1 MALPFGNY
9 TFSTFLYE
17 SFSYTITSPVGT
29 NTLSI
34 SNSPGI
40 PSGYLSN
47 NTSNVVFSTSSNAM
61 ASGINQQFV
70 ITARDVGSN
79 ILGISSNNVTVGTGR
94 FRDSNDNS
102 FTGSNFTYYKNE
114 PTSAVQFRAPFVIST
129 PTTVP
134 SLPPGLSFADVST
147 GGTWYNLAGTPLV
160 TVPQSNYLVIGR
172 GTGSN
177 AGKIVTSTFGIAVS
191 NERLRLDVSGSTIVS
206 PMVVGTAIT
215 RRDVTARF
223 PPYPTNDSLSYTW
236 SGLPDGLVVRDIVSN
251 IRYSPFTFSNSNLD
265 PSYTLFISG
274 APTSNAAEEFRLA
287 KISSKTITFLATRTN
302 PLPAISNTVSFTF
315 GFDETV
321 LFTGS
326 NVSRLYANNP
336 LNPTANYFDA
346 ETAFGSTST
355 VVNIFSPNLRS
366 DLSIN
371 FVAGQN
377 RGYLTGTPT
386 SASTNTFTIRAVN
399 ANSITS
405 DLSQIIEVVNDTISF
420 TSPLDTCYNF
430 VLSRPLSNA
439 LTGYYPANIQ
449 FLASSAS
456 GNALTFTSTDLSG
469 TGITLSNITNGVQL
483 VGTPLSTL
491 ALQNVRMTATA
502 SNTGAVNYRDVLVEI
517 SDDVITLSNVP
528 ASNLAFVQNRPIT
541 PIQLRGTTLS
551 GRPITLFRTP
561 PGDPMPPNLT
571 LGATGSITG
580 VPTDSSGGSFSIIAY
595 TDYTSNTGFT
605 YSYTV
610 TPDTMI
616 FPLPQT
622 VYTYA
627 AGSPVSINIDA
638 LAYSGKTASNYA
650 FSGLDPTYGLSIG
663 SNTGIISGT
672 LSTGVA
678 PDDTL
683 PSESNFAINATAG
696 LLDGSLGVTMTTSNR
711 PFQRFYGMQYV
722 GSNISTWGGFLYYA
736 DGSSSLT
743 LPASGFSSVP
753 GLGQFPA
760 FASDLAFKNNDLTG
774 NTILIPVTGLTSVI
788 GPRPYGDVLRS
799 VGGSSFG
806 STLFASGISNARPYK
821 AIYDSNTATWY
832 MGGTITGSNG
842 NTALSLFQST
852 DDGVLFSNV
861 SIGGI
866 GVAPRRNDLT
876 TSGGRYT
883 NYHTAYGTA
892 FGYSNGVFLL
902 GGTYDASLGPSASRM
917 KRSTDGTTWT
927 DVSGIFEVEV
937 GNISTDGPVW
947 VATGSSLYEA
957 GMPSDV
963 PEDAVTLKYS
973 TDQGRTWSNAT
984 GTTHT
989 MLGFDVVY
997 ASNVWLSSGISQ
1009 TDTTVL
1015 TTTMVSSTDG
1025 INWSNVP
1032 LTAFTAS
1039 DLSYRL
1045 PELASIFFDAYY
1057 RQWYA
1062 YVKFY
1067 GVNAYLYSHP
1077 STGDMTTGWTVV
1089 SLESLGAGDSTNPAR
1104 IFGQRF
1110 LANGP
1115 TSVTLSFAT
1124 ASGTGPQFTSPA
1136 SSAITLYQYVT
1147 IEPITVAATGRGTVY
1162 FFVVAEELPIGIL
1175 FDPVTGIFS
1184 GVSPNVGT
1192 RVVNVYSK
1200 DDNGISVFPIT
1211 FTTIQAFVIKKQS
1224 GAGAWTALVRQSA
1237 TVAGAQ
1243 NSVNGRVLPAQQVA
1257 LGEFTRDEPSDS
1269 VSAPGDPNCE
1279 KKC

>member
-1 MALPFGNY
+1 M
-9 TFSTFLYE
+9 S
-17 SFSYTITSPVGT
+17 
-29 NTLSI
+29 
-34 SNSPGI
+34 
-40 PSGYLSN
+40 SGL
-47 NTSNVVFSTSSNAM
+47 
-61 ASGINQQFV
+61 NQQFV

-79 ILGISSNNVTVGTGR
+79 ILGVSSNTVTVGTGR
-94 FRDSNDNS
+94 FRDSNGNS
-102 FTGSNFTYYKNE
+102 LTGSNFTFYKNE
-114 PTSAVQFRAPFVIST
+114 PITPVQFVSPFSSMST

-134 SLPPGLSFADVST
+134 TLPPGLSFVDTST
-147 GGTWYNLAGTPLV
+147 SPVYIYDLSGTPLV

-177 AGKIVTSTFGIAVS
+177 TGKIITSTIGIVVS

-206 PMVVGTAIT
+206 PMTVGTAIT
-215 RRDVTARF
+215 RRDVMARF
-223 PPYPTNDSLSYTW
+223 PPYPTNGTLTYTW
-236 SGLPDGLVVRDIVSN
+236 SGLPDGLVVRDIDSN
-251 IRYSPFTFSNSNLD
+251 LKYSPFTFSNSNLD

-274 APTSNAAEEFRLA
+274 TPTSNAAEEFRLA
-287 KISSKTITFLATRTN
+287 KISSKTVTFLATRTS
-302 PLPAISNTVSFTF
+302 PLPAISNSVQVTF
-315 GFDETV
+315 GFAETV

-326 NVSRLYANNP
+326 NVSRLYTNNP

-346 ETAFGSTST
+346 ETAFGSTSN
-355 VVNIFSPNLRS
+355 VVDIFSPNLRS

-371 FVAGQN
+371 FVAGEN
-377 RGYLTGTPT
+377 RGYLIGTPT
-386 SASTNTFTIRAVN
+386 SASSNTFTIRARN
-399 ANSITS
+399 ANNITG
-405 DLSQIIEVVNDTISF
+405 DLAQTIQVVNDTITF
-420 TSPLDTCYNF
+420 TSPLDNCYNF

-456 GNALTFTSTDLSG
+456 GNALTFTTSDLTG

-491 ALQNVRMTATA
+491 ALQNVRVTATA

-517 SDDVITLSNVP
+517 LDDVITLSNVP

-541 PIQLRGTTLS
+541 PIQLRGATLS

-580 VPTDSSGGSFSIIAY
+580 VPTESTGGSFSIIAY

-605 YSYTV
+605 FPYTV

-627 AGSPVSINIDA
+627 AGSPVSINVDA

-683 PSESNFAINATAG
+683 PAVSNFAINASAG
-696 LLDGSLGVTMTTSNR
+696 FLDGSLGVTLTTANP

-722 GSNISTWGGFLYYA
+722 GSNISTWGGFLFYA

-743 LPASGFSSVP
+743 LPGSGFTGVP

-799 VGGSSFG
+799 VGGSPFG

-821 AIYDSNTATWY
+821 AIYDSNTSTWY

-866 GVAPRRNDLT
+866 GVAHRRNDLT

-937 GNISTDGPVW
+937 ANISTDGPVW

-957 GMPSDV
+957 GMPSAV
-963 PEDAVTLKYS
+963 PSDAVTLKYS

-989 MLGFDVVY
+989 VLGFDVVY
-997 ASNVWLSSGISQ
+997 ASNVWLSSGI
-1009 TDTTVL
+1009 TRTGTTVL

-1032 LTAFTAS
+1032 LAAFTAS

-1077 STGDMTTGWTVV
+1077 SIGDMTTGWTVV
-1089 SLESLGAGDSTNPAR
+1089 SLQFFGVGFITPAR

-1115 TSVTLSFAT
+1115 TTVTLSFAT
-1124 ASGTGPQFTSPA
+1124 ASGIGPRFTSPA
-1136 SSAITLYQYVT
+1136 SPAVTLYQYVT

-1162 FFVVAEELPIGIL
+1162 FFVVAEELPTGIS

-1200 DDNGISVFPIT
+1200 DENGISVFPIT

-1243 NSVNGRVLPAQQVA
+1243 NSVNGRVVPAQQAA

>member
-17 SFSYTITSPVGT
+17 SFSNTITSPVGT
-29 NTLSI
+29 TAVTI

-40 PSGYLSN
+40 PSGYLTN

-61 ASGINQQFV
+61 ASGLNQQFV

-79 ILGISSNNVTVGTGR
+79 ILGISSNTVTVGTGR
-94 FRDSNDNS
+94 FRDSNGNS
-102 FTGSNFTYYKNE
+102 VTGSNFTYYKNE
-114 PTSAVQFRAPFVIST
+114 PTTAVQFRAPFVIST

-134 SLPPGLSFADVST
+134 TLPPGLTFTDVST
-147 GGTWYNLAGTPLV
+147 GGGWYNLAGTPLV

-177 AGKIVTSTFGIAVS
+177 LGKIVTSTVGIVVN
-191 NERLRLDVSGSTIVS
+191 NERMRLDVSGATIVS
-206 PMVVGTAIT
+206 PMVVGTAISN
-215 RRDVTARF
+215 RYVTARF
-223 PPYPTNDSLSYTW
+223 PPYPSGGTMSYTW
-236 SGLPDGLVVRDIVSN
+236 SGLPDGIVVKDDAAVTKT
-251 IRYSPFTFSNSNLD
+251 SPFVPNFTLD
-265 PSYTLFISG
+265 PSYTLVLTG
-274 APTSNAAEEFRLA
+274 TPTSNAAEDFRLA
-287 KISSKTITFLATRTN
+287 GISSKTVTFTAMRTS
-302 PLPAISNTVSFTF
+302 PLPAISNTISFTF

-326 NVSRLYANNP
+326 NLSILYANAP

-346 ETAFGSTST
+346 RTAFGSTSNVIDISST
-355 VVNIFSPNLRS
+355 ALPTGLTIVFDAL
-366 DLSIN
+366 L
-371 FVAGQN
+371 N
-377 RGYLTGTPT
+377 RGYLRGTPT
-386 SASTNTFTIRAVN
+386 NVADTGAYTIRATN
-399 ANSITS
+399 AGGKFR
-405 DLSQIIEVVNDTISF
+405 DLAQPIVIANDTITF

-439 LTGYYPANIQ
+439 LSGYYPANIQ
-449 FLASSAS
+449 FLASSVS
-456 GNALTFTSTDLSG
+456 GNALTFTTSDLSG
-469 TGITLSNITNGVQL
+469 TGLSLSNITNGVQL
-483 VGTPLSTL
+483 VGTPVSTL
-491 ALQNVRMTATA
+491 GLTVLAVTATA
-502 SNTGAVNYRDVLVEI
+502 ANTGASNTRGVLVEI
-517 SDDVITLSNVP
+517 LDDVITLSNVP

-551 GRPITLFRTP
+551 GRPITLFRTS
-561 PGDPMPPNLT
+561 PGNPMPPNLT

-580 VPTDSSGGSFSIIAY
+580 VPTESTGGSFSIDVY
-595 TDYTSNTGFT
+595 TEYTSNTGFT
-605 YSYTV
+605 FPYTM

-627 AGSPVSINIDA
+627 AGSPVSINVDA

-650 FSGLDPTYGLSIG
+650 FSGPDLSYGLSIG
-663 SNTGIISGT
+663 SNTGMISGT
-672 LSTGVA
+672 LSTGVG
-678 PDDTL
+678 PDPIL
-683 PSESNFAINATAG
+683 PSVSNFAINANAG
-696 LLDGSLGVTMTTSNR
+696 FLDGSLGVTLTTANN
-711 PFQRFYGMQYV
+711 PFQRFYAMQYV

-736 DGSSSLT
+736 DSSASLET
-743 LPASGFSSVP
+743 FAGVP

-760 FASDLAFKNNDLTG
+760 FASDLAFKNNNLTG

-799 VGGSSFG
+799 VDGSFFGSS
-806 STLFASGISNARPYK
+806 LFASGISNARPYK
-821 AIYDSNTATWY
+821 AIYDSNRSTWY
-832 MGGTITGSNG
+832 MGGTITGSNSR
-842 NTALSLFQST
+842 TALSLFQST

-876 TSGGRYT
+876 SEGGRYT

-957 GMPSDV
+957 GMPSSV
-963 PEDAVTLKYS
+963 PSDAVTLKYS
-973 TDQGRTWSNAT
+973 ADQGRTWSNGT
-984 GTTHT
+984 GATHT

-997 ASNVWLSSGISQ
+997 ASNVWLSSGISR
-1009 TDTTVL
+1009 TGADLITTL
-1015 TTTMVSSTDG
+1015 VSSTNG

-1032 LTAFTAS
+1032 LTTFTTTG
-1039 DLSYRL
+1039 LSYRR
-1045 PELASIFFDAYY
+1045 PEVASIFFDAYY
-1057 RQWYA
+1057 SQWYV
-1062 YVKFY
+1062 YLKFQ
-1067 GVNAYLYSHP
+1067 GILAYLYTHL
-1077 STGDMTTGWTVV
+1077 STGDMTTGWRVAT
-1089 SLESLGAGDSTNPAR
+1089 LGAFGSGDITPAR

-1115 TSVTLSFAT
+1115 TTVTLSFAT
-1124 ASGTGPQFTSPA
+1124 ASGVGPRFTSPA
-1136 SSAITLYQYVT
+1136 SPAITLYQYVT
-1147 IEPITVAATGRGTVY
+1147 IEPITVTATGRGTVY
-1162 FFVVAEELPIGIL
+1162 FFVVADELPTGIS

-1192 RVVNVYSK
+1192 RVVNVYAK
-1200 DDNGISVFPIT
+1200 DDSGISVFPIT
-1211 FTTIQAFVIKKQS
+1211 LTTIQAFVVKRQS
-1224 GAGAWTALVRQSA
+1224 GAGAWTALIRQSA

-1243 NSVNGRVLPAQQVA
+1243 NSVNGRVVPAQQAA
-1257 LGEFTRDEPSDS
+1257 LGEFTRDEPVDS